1 MSDIIKQRRMDM
13 KSSQSDYKK
22 RGMLDMNLCNQLQE
36 ASYKELIDTLQ
47 SSHADWRTACI
58 HLLSKKYNT
67 HPQFTDV
74 LLQQLV
80 KEKALYTKIE
90 IQTQLSQYGQISKM
104 CQYLGCIGDNQY
116 RVIPLRGS
124 KKKSYPLPRD
134 LIARSLAHM
143 EVQRFQDF
151 FVELPQL
158 SYSQLLEAIDAFG
171 FLCFYHQS
179 LVNKETYEYIK
190 TCILN
195 YWDDDL
201 MLWKLMTC
209 LSAFPMAIDLLQELQ
224 TQQKHPTILMEVERS
239 LKLLIN

>member
-1 MSDIIKQRRMDM
+1 M
-13 KSSQSDYKK
+13 
-22 RGMLDMNLCNQLQE
+22 
-36 ASYKELIDTLQ
+36 
-47 SSHADWRTACI
+47 
-58 HLLSKKYNT
+58 
-67 HPQFTDV
+67 
-74 LLQQLV
+74 
-80 KEKALYTKIE
+80 
-90 IQTQLSQYGQISKM
+90 
-104 CQYLGCIGDNQY
+104 
-116 RVIPLRGS
+116 
-124 KKKSYPLPRD
+124 
-134 LIARSLAHM
+134 
-143 EVQRFQDF
+143 QRFQDF

>member
-1 MSDIIKQRRMDM
+1 M

-116 RVIPLRGS
+116 RAIPLRGS
-124 KKKSYPLPRD
+124 KKKKLSFAKRSHCKKLSTYGGATIPRFFCRITSTFLFAIIRSYRCFWL
-134 LIARSLAHM
+134 SL
-143 EVQRFQDF
+143 F
-151 FVELPQL
+151 L
-158 SYSQLLEAIDAFG
+158 SSIFSQ
-171 FLCFYHQS
+171 
-179 LVNKETYEYIK
+179 
-190 TCILN
+190 
-195 YWDDDL
+195 
-201 MLWKLMTC
+201 
-209 LSAFPMAIDLLQELQ
+209 
-224 TQQKHPTILMEVERS
+224 
-239 LKLLIN
+239 